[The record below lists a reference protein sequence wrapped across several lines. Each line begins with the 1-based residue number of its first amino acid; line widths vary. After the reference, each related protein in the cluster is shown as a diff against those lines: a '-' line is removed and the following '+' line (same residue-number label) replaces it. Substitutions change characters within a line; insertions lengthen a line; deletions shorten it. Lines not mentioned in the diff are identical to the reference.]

1 MATGTATATDRS
13 LHQPRSARSAISA
26 GRAVSRPGAGVTCA
40 LRLARSSEHVGVS
53 IGGML
58 WRVRTTLDDRPGAL
72 AELTTACGSAG
83 VNILGLQ
90 VFPGIERVTD
100 ELVLRTPDDWD
111 LADLADLVER
121 SGGTRVS
128 VLPCTDAALADQPT
142 RYVVA
147 TRGILAE
154 PASFPDVVA
163 RLFDAEA
170 DVSGAGLEPVM
181 DGMDLEIG
189 DVVGAAAAY
198 GAFHRR
204 RARPWCGPRR
214 AGGRRARRRRPE
226 PRAAGRLRRA
236 GAGLRGPRGR
246 GAGRRCRRR
255 RRLRHVDRRRRA
267 GVARRAGGR
276 PGLAASPHRVPT
288 APRDGSRRTPS
299 DADEIVVRTTR
310 TTPPCCPSCS
320 ARACAGGS
328 GWAPTISRSGCPSA
342 GLPGCERPAP
352 RP

>member
-1 MATGTATATDRS
+1 
-13 LHQPRSARSAISA
+13 
-26 GRAVSRPGAGVTCA
+26 
-40 LRLARSSEHVGVS
+40 
-53 IGGML
+53 ML

-189 DVVGAAAAY
+189 DVVVQLRRTAPFTAAEHARGAALAELVADVLAAAAPTPAPQDVSGEQEPAFEVREGEVRAVAA
-198 GAFHRR
+198 GAVVGSATWTVGDE
-204 RARPWCGPRR
+204 RAWHVELGVDPAW
-214 AGGRRARRRRPE
+214 RRRRIGSRLLLE
-226 PRAAGRLRRA
+226 TARAARA
-236 GAGLRGPRGR
+236 
-246 GAGRRCRRR
+246 
-255 RRLRHVDRRRRA
+255 
-267 GVARRAGGR
+267 
-276 PGLAASPHRVPT
+276 
-288 APRDGSRRTPS
+288 S
-299 DADEIVVRTTR
+299 DADEIVVRTTADNPAVLPLVLGTGLR
-310 TTPPCCPSCS
+310 GRIRMGSDDLTVRIPV
-320 ARACAGGS
+320 RRLAGV
-328 GWAPTISRSGCPSA
+328 
-342 GLPGCERPAP
+342 
-352 RP
+352 